1 MRRVLLVVVLIVAAA
16 VLGLWRTNGGV
27 RQGLS
32 KAIGMSSDDSQGEA
46 RDEIRKSFQLQP
58 GARIE
63 VRDINGAVEVQTSD
77 TKTAEVYVLRTG
89 NSREALNRREIIV
102 EQVTN
107 GLVVRT
113 QQSHRLGFWEHLFGH
128 RPSEQVTIKAPRQ
141 IALTLTGVNGRVS
154 SGDIEGALELRG
166 VNGKVE
172 LGQATTSIQISG
184 VNGNIAVGMKQLG
197 DGGARLSGVNG
208 NIELR
213 LSKDLNADLT
223 ARGMN
228 GNLRSDIPEVNVE
241 KDEHGSRYAAHIGN
255 GGAPITISGINGN
268 VRLMRAESSATGPA
282 STDQKSAAST
292 QKEGK
297 ATTESKAR

>member
-1 MRRVLLVVVLIVAAA
+1 MIKQILELRALALEC
-16 VLGLWRTNGGV
+16 GGV
-27 RQGLS
+27 
-32 KAIGMSSDDSQGEA
+32 
-46 RDEIRKSFQLQP
+46 
-58 GARIE
+58 E
-63 VRDINGAVEVQTSD
+63 VRD
-77 TKTAEVYVLRTG
+77 
-89 NSREALNRREIIV
+89 
-102 EQVTN
+102 
-107 GLVVRT
+107 VVRDDLDVEL
-113 QQSHRLGFWEHLFGH
+113 LGQHAG
-128 RPSEQVTIKAPRQ
+128 
-141 IALTLTGVNGRVS
+141 

-241 KDEHGSRYAAHIGN
+241 KEEHGSRYAARIGN

-282 STDQKSAAST
+282 SSDQKSAST

-297 ATTESKAR
+297 SPTESKAR

>member
-1 MRRVLLVVVLIVAAA
+1 
-16 VLGLWRTNGGV
+16 
-27 RQGLS
+27 
-32 KAIGMSSDDSQGEA
+32 MSSDDSQGEA

-63 VRDINGAVEVQTSD
+63 VRDINGSVEVQTSD

-89 NSREALNRREIIV
+89 NGPEALNRREIII

-107 GLVVRT
+107 GLVVRS
-113 QQSHRLGFWEHLFGH
+113 QQSRRLGFWEHLFGH
-128 RPSEQVTIKAPRQ
+128 RSNEQVTIKAPRQ

-241 KDEHGSRYAAHIGN
+241 KEEHGSRYAARIGN

-282 STDQKSAAST
+282 SSDQKSAST

-297 ATTESKAR
+297 ATTERKAR

>member
-1 MRRVLLVVVLIVAAA
+1 V
-16 VLGLWRTNGGV
+16 
-27 RQGLS
+27 
-32 KAIGMSSDDSQGEA
+32 
-46 RDEIRKSFQLQP
+46 
-58 GARIE
+58 
-63 VRDINGAVEVQTSD
+63 
-77 TKTAEVYVLRTG
+77 
-89 NSREALNRREIIV
+89 
-102 EQVTN
+102 
-107 GLVVRT
+107 
-113 QQSHRLGFWEHLFGH
+113 
-128 RPSEQVTIKAPRQ
+128 
-141 IALTLTGVNGRVS
+141 TGVNGRVS

-241 KDEHGSRYAAHIGN
+241 KEEHGSRYAARIGN

-282 STDQKSAAST
+282 SSDQKSAST

-297 ATTESKAR
+297 SPTESKAR

>member
-32 KAIGMSSDDSQGEA
+32 KAIGMSTDDSQGEA

-58 GARIE
+58 GARVE
-63 VRDINGAVEVQTSD
+63 VRDINGSVEVQTSD

-89 NSREALNRREIIV
+89 NSPEALNRREIIV

-107 GLVVRT
+107 GLVVRS
-113 QQSHRLGFWEHLFGH
+113 QQSRRLGFWEHLFGH
-128 RPSEQVTIKAPRQ
+128 SPKEQVTIKAPRQ
-141 IALTLTGVNGRVS
+141 IALLLTGVNGRVS
-154 SGDIEGALELRG
+154 SSDIEGALELRG
-166 VNGKVE
+166 INGKVD

-184 VNGNIAVGMKQLG
+184 VNGNVAVGVKQLG
-197 DGGARLSGVNG
+197 DGGARVSGVNG

-241 KDEHGSRYAAHIGN
+241 REEHGSRYAARIGK

-268 VRLMRAESSATGPA
+268 VRLMRQESSATGPA
-282 STDQKSAAST
+282 ASDQKSAL

-297 ATTESKAR
+297 ATTESKVR

>member
-1 MRRVLLVVVLIVAAA
+1 
-16 VLGLWRTNGGV
+16 
-27 RQGLS
+27 
-32 KAIGMSSDDSQGEA
+32 MSSDDPQGEA

-63 VRDINGAVEVQTSD
+63 VRGINGSVEVQTSD
-77 TKTAEVYVLRTG
+77 TKTAEIYVLRTG
-89 NSREALNRREIIV
+89 SSREALNRREIII
-102 EQVTN
+102 EQMTN
-107 GLVVRT
+107 VLVVHSESR
-113 QQSHRLGFWEHLFGH
+113 RVGFWEHLFGH
-128 RPSEQVTIKAPRQ
+128 SPNEQVTIKAPRQ

-184 VNGNIAVGMKQLG
+184 VNGNIVVGMKQLG
-197 DGGARLSGVNG
+197 DGGARVSGVNG

-241 KDEHGSRYAAHIGN
+241 KEEHGSRYAARIGK

-268 VRLMRAESSATGPA
+268 VRLMRQESSATGPA
-282 STDQKSAAST
+282 ASDQKSAL

>member
-32 KAIGMSSDDSQGEA
+32 KAIGMSSDDSQGDA

-58 GARIE
+58 SARIE
-63 VRDINGAVEVQTSD
+63 VRDINGSVEVQTSD
-77 TKTAEVYVLRTG
+77 TKTAGVYVLPTC
-89 NSREALNRREIIV
+89 NSR
-102 EQVTN
+102 
-107 GLVVRT
+107 
-113 QQSHRLGFWEHLFGH
+113 
-128 RPSEQVTIKAPRQ
+128 
-141 IALTLTGVNGRVS
+141 
-154 SGDIEGALELRG
+154 
-166 VNGKVE
+166 
-172 LGQATTSIQISG
+172 
-184 VNGNIAVGMKQLG
+184 
-197 DGGARLSGVNG
+197 GARLSGVNG

-241 KDEHGSRYAAHIGN
+241 KEEHGSRYAAHIGN

-268 VRLMRAESSATGPA
+268 VRLMRPESSATGAA
-282 STDQKSAAST
+282 STDQKSANST
-292 QKEGK
+292 
-297 ATTESKAR
+297 

>member
-1 MRRVLLVVVLIVAAA
+1 MRRVFLVVVLIVAAA

-32 KAIGMSSDDSQGEA
+32 QAIGMSSDDPQGEA

-63 VRDINGAVEVQTSD
+63 VRGINGSVEVQTSD
-77 TKTAEVYVLRTG
+77 TKTAEIYVLRTG
-89 NSREALNRREIIV
+89 SSREALNRREITI
-102 EQVTN
+102 EQMTN
-107 GLVVRT
+107 VLVVHGESR
-113 QQSHRLGFWEHLFGH
+113 RVGFWEHLFGH
-128 RPSEQVTIKAPRQ
+128 SPNEQVTIKAPRQ

-154 SGDIEGALELRG
+154 SSDIEGALELRG

-184 VNGNIAVGMKQLG
+184 VNGNIVVGMKQLG
-197 DGGARLSGVNG
+197 DGGARVSGVNG

-282 STDQKSAAST
+282 SSDQKAAAST

-297 ATTESKAR
+297 ATTESKAP

>member
-1 MRRVLLVVVLIVAAA
+1 
-16 VLGLWRTNGGV
+16 
-27 RQGLS
+27 
-32 KAIGMSSDDSQGEA
+32 MSSDDSQGEA